1 MRNHC
6 KNSERHYRV
15 DFSNKEKQH
24 FKVLRVASPYCKYIM
39 SGKVDKT
46 AKGYYHSGKIND
58 SHETFFNMELW
69 FLTYFYNK
77 LVWALNR
84 EHLHCLMDYLSADL
98 REKPFSAYTIMKTQ
112 ADHLPTIMKTAKNRK
127 GIVKVTIVNSMK
139 LNIMMK

>member
-6 KNSERHYRV
+6 KNSKRHYRV
-15 DFSNKEKQH
+15 YFSNKEKQP
-24 FKVLRVASPYCKYIM
+24 FKQLRVASPYCKYIM

-46 AKGYYHSGKIND
+46 AKGYYYSSKIND

-84 EHLHCLMDYLSADL
+84 EHLHYLIHYLSADL
-98 REKPFSAYTIMKTQ
+98 REKPFSAYTFMK
-112 ADHLPTIMKTAKNRK
+112 IAKNRK
-127 GIVKVTIVNSMK
+127 GIVKVIIVNSMK
-139 LNIMMK
+139 LNIVMK

>member
-46 AKGYYHSGKIND
+46 AKGYYHSSKINNG
-58 SHETFFNMELW
+58 HETFFNMELW
-69 FLTYFYNK
+69 FLTYFDNK

-84 EHLHCLMDYLSADL
+84 EHLHYLMDYLSADL
-98 REKPFSAYTIMKTQ
+98 REKPFSTYTIMKTQ
-112 ADHLPTIMKTAKNRK
+112 ADHLPPFMKTAKNRK
-127 GIVKVTIVNSMK
+127 GIVKALEKIQ
-139 LNIMMK
+139 

>member
-1 MRNHC
+1 M
-6 KNSERHYRV
+6 
-15 DFSNKEKQH
+15 
-24 FKVLRVASPYCKYIM
+24 ASPYCKYIM

-46 AKGYYHSGKIND
+46 AKSYYYSSKIND

-84 EHLHCLMDYLSADL
+84 EHLHYLMDYLSADL
-98 REKPFSAYTIMKTQ
+98 REKPFSAYTIMKMQ

-127 GIVKVTIVNSMK
+127 GIVKVIIVNSMK
-139 LNIMMK
+139 LNIVMK

>member
-1 MRNHC
+1 M
-6 KNSERHYRV
+6 
-15 DFSNKEKQH
+15 
-24 FKVLRVASPYCKYIM
+24 ASPYCKYIM

-46 AKGYYHSGKIND
+46 AKGYYYSSKIND

-84 EHLHCLMDYLSADL
+84 EHLHYLMDYLSADL
-98 REKPFSAYTIMKTQ
+98 REKSFSTYTIMKTQ
-112 ADHLPTIMKTAKNRK
+112 ADHLPTFMKTAKNRK
-127 GIVKVTIVNSMK
+127 GIVKVIIVNSMK